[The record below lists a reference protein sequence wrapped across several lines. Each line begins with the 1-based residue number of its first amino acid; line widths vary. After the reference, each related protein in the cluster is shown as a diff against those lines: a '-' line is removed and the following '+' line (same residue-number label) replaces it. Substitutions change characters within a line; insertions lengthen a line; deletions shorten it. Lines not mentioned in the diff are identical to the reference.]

1 MGKEIERKYL
11 VKGTA
16 WRGLTKGVRYRQG
29 YLNRDKERTVRIRS
43 TGAKAYITIKGLIVG
58 ASRPEYE
65 YEIPVA
71 DGNAMLDTLAER
83 PLIEKNR
90 YRIPHGNVTI
100 EVDEF
105 LGERRARSGRG
116 RAQERGSARRQAGL
130 AGGGSHGR
138 PQVLQRQPGG
148 APVFDLVVRASPIR
162 TERREAHEDQ
172 VPNEIC
178 RAGGAAAGPGAVG

>member
-11 VKGTA
+11 VKGNA
-16 WRGLTKGVRYRQG
+16 WRGLTKGIRYRQG

-71 DGNAMLDTLAER
+71 DGNVMLDTLAER

-105 LGERRARSGRG
+105 LAEN
-116 RAQERGSARRQAGL
+116 AGL
-130 AGGGSHGR
+130 
-138 PQVLQRQPGG
+138 
-148 APVFDLVVRASPIR
+148 VVAEIELKS
-162 TERREAHEDQ
+162 EDQ
-172 VPNEIC
+172 LVDKPAWLGEEVTGDPRYYN
-178 RAGGAAAGPGAVG
+178 ANLVAHPYSTW

>member
-11 VKGTA
+11 VKGNA

-105 LGERRARSGRG
+105 LAEN
-116 RAQERGSARRQAGL
+116 AGL
-130 AGGGSHGR
+130 
-138 PQVLQRQPGG
+138 
-148 APVFDLVVRASPIR
+148 VVAEVELKS
-162 TERREAHEDQ
+162 EDQ
-172 VPNEIC
+172 LVDKPAWLGEEVTGDPRYYN
-178 RAGGAAAGPGAVG
+178 ANLVAHPYSTW